1 MADPVRFELE
11 LLGDSHLRRYRRM
24 RPEVEAMPW
33 DTLRPELYPPDVL
46 LAARK
51 AWTTAAFQEY
61 RTGTACTEALHL
73 LLEARA
79 PLDLIALAT
88 RFPLD
93 EMVHVEL
100 CARMAMALGGAT
112 EIIYEPGT
120 LAPRPDPEQPLLVQA
135 AELVTVLFCVGEA
148 LSIPLLRGTWH
159 AARHP
164 AGQGHPRA
172 HRAGRGGA
180 RHVRLR
186 VPRLGPRRA
195 GRRRARPP
203 RAGRGPRDR
212 QRAGELARPPAPPAV
227 RQRRPRAG
235 LDADRRLP
243 RARHPL
249 APPAGHGAA
258 GRSWN
263 TAGASGSV
271 WGEAPVGHVSV
282 SRGSDASGGPP
293 RASGATA
300 CHTAANTTCCAPAA
314 ARASAGSE
322 ATNAA

>member
-164 AGQGHPRA
+164 LAKAILGRIVQDEAAHGTFGFAFLDWALDALDDDARA
-172 HRAGRGGA
+172 HLGQAADRAIDS
-180 RHVRLR
+180 VRVNWHDL
-186 VPRLGPRRA
+186 
-195 GRRRARPP
+195 
-203 RAGRGPRDR
+203 
-212 QRAGELARPPAPPAV
+212 
-227 RQRRPRAG
+227 QRRPPSDS
-235 LDADRRLP
+235 DAHALAWMQTDAYLALATRSLRRLVMAP
-243 RARHPL
+243 LVARGIPL
-249 APPAGHGAA
+249 APRDPFGARLPPA
-258 GRSWN
+258 
-263 TAGASGSV
+263 T
-271 WGEAPVGHVSV
+271 
-282 SRGSDASGGPP
+282 
-293 RASGATA
+293 
-300 CHTAANTTCCAPAA
+300 
-314 ARASAGSE
+314 SA
-322 ATNAA
+322 